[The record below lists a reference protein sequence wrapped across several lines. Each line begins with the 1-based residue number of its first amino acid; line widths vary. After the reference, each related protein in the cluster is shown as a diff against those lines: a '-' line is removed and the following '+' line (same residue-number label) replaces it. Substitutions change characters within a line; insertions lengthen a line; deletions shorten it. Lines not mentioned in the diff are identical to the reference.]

1 MNAHAWKFAD
11 VLAWKWSNSCS
22 FASDMATAHKLIDQA
37 MEQLET
43 TEWSSKEKFAINMA
57 LEEALVNAVQHGND
71 SDSNKKVHFV
81 CSLNGDLIYVRIED
95 EGPGFDPE
103 AIPDPTDAEHILDN
117 HGRGVLLIKNFVTRV
132 RWNDKGNVIEFEKE
146 RVVN

>member
-1 MNAHAWKFAD
+1 MNALAWKFTD
-11 VLAWKWSNSCS
+11 NQTWKWSNSCS
-22 FASDMATAHKLIDQA
+22 FASDMTTAHKLIDQA

-71 SDSNKKVHFV
+71 SDPNKNVHFV
-81 CSLNGDLIYVRIED
+81 CRLNDNLIYVRIED
-95 EGPGFDPE
+95 EGPGFDPD

-117 HGRGVLLIKNFVTRV
+117 HGRGVLLIKSFVTRV
-132 RWNDKGNVIEFEKE
+132 RWNEKGCVIEFEKE
-146 RVVN
+146 RIVN